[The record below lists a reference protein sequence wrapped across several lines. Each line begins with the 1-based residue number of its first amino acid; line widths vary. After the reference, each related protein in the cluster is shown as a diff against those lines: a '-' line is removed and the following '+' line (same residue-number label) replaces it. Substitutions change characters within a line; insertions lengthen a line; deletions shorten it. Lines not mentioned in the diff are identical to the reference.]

1 MARLQTDCTSRLG
14 GLQTDDGTGSGT
26 ETGDYD
32 SQSGTGYGTTEMF
45 RTRLA
50 KLCKAKVKQRK

>member
-14 GLQTDDGTGSGT
+14 GLQTDDGTET
-26 ETGDYD
+26 ENGDYD
-32 SQSGTGYGTTEMF
+32 SQSGTGHGTTEMF